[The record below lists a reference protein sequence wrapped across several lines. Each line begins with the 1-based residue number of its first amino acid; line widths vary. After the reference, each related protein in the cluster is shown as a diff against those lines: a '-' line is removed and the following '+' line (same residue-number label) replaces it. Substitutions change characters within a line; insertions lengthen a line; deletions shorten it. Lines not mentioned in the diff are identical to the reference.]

1 MPLISCILPINKD
14 LDYLDQS
21 IESILNQTYKNFEL
35 IIINNS
41 ADKKILKKI
50 LKFKKR
56 DTRVKVYKKSKG
68 NLSELLN
75 YGVVKS
81 RGSYIARQDSDDVS
95 HKKRFEHQINWF
107 QKPSSK
113 FKKKILCGTNAL
125 LILSLIHISEPT
137 RRS

>member
-1 MPLISCILPINKD
+1 MISKTYLINIHMPLISCILPINKD

-75 YGVVKS
+75 
-81 RGSYIARQDSDDVS
+81 
-95 HKKRFEHQINWF
+95 
-107 QKPSSK
+107 
-113 FKKKILCGTNAL
+113 
-125 LILSLIHISEPT
+125 
-137 RRS
+137 